1 MSRASKGMDKRLAK
15 MKHEIPPASSPPQ
28 RVLPHVGG
36 GTPLAKE
43 PLAKPKPKVAPW
55 PVTLASG
62 PPPGRRRKKILL
74 GFMVAASI
82 CVVTSFALF
91 TIKPS
96 WLAELKGRLPL
107 IGAPT
112 NKRSSARYPSRPV
125 FKVVQ
130 PRRTNSLPPSTPP
143 MMAEQMERPQAFPSG
158 ISPSTPPSA
167 YPVARPPVSTPGT
180 PGMPPAVPR
189 ASTYRGTRPDL
200 SVPGAP
206 GIAPSMSPPS
216 TYPGAR
222 PDVAVPEGVQ
232 RPPSITSSL
241 PPKKE
246 ESESDEYLEI
256 ATLYAQKGKYQKA
269 EELFQKVAKENPASA
284 KAHNNLGVVRL
295 KQEKYDMAEREFKEA
310 MRIDP
315 AFVLPYYNLA
325 CLYSRKGVDVDAL
338 IYLKRALKR
347 DERVKQWVKTDKD
360 FDRLRNDSVFQ
371 EVLGGS
377 PTKKEGTS
385 KKEETQKR
393 EGAQRQDGVRQPEG
407 AQKKKEDTLK
417 PETQTQEKAPHMGLQ
432 KKEEIPPQSGP
443 PQQVI
448 PRQEEIQKQETP
460 PAGAQSQSP
469 SQGDAPNQER
479 TKGGAQN
486 QLSAPGAQGGT
497 AQ

>member
-1 MSRASKGMDKRLAK
+1 MSRESKGMDKRLAK
-15 MKHEIPPASSPPQ
+15 MKHEIPPASPPPE

-36 GTPLAKE
+36 GTPLTKG
-43 PLAKPKPKVAPW
+43 PSQ
-55 PVTLASG
+55 ASA
-62 PPPGRRRKKILL
+62 PGRRGKKILL
-74 GFMVAASI
+74 RFMVAASI
-82 CVVTSFALF
+82 CVVASFALF

-96 WLAELKGRLPL
+96 WLADLKGRLPL

-112 NKRSSARYPSRPV
+112 NGQRATSGKRSSARYPSRPV

-143 MMAEQMERPQAFPSG
+143 MMAEQMERPQTIPSG

-167 YPVARPPVSTPGT
+167 YPVARPQVSIPGG
-180 PGMPPAVPR
+180 PGMPPSVPPS
-189 ASTYRGTRPDL
+189 STYRGTRPDL

-206 GIAPSMSPPS
+206 GLSPSMSPPS
-216 TYPGAR
+216 TYPGPR
-222 PDVAVPEGVQ
+222 PDVAVSEGVQ

-241 PPKKE
+241 LPKKE

-269 EELFQKVAKENPASA
+269 EELFQKVAKENPSSA

-360 FDRLRNDSVFQ
+360 FDRLRNDAVFQ

-385 KKEETQKR
+385 KKKEETQKR
-393 EGAQRQDGVRQPEG
+393 EGAQRQDGVRQLEG
-407 AQKKKEDTLK
+407 AQKKQEDTLK
-417 PETQTQEKAPHMGLQ
+417 PETQTQEKAPHLGLQ

-448 PRQEEIQKQETP
+448 PRQEEIQKQGAP
-460 PAGAQSQSP
+460 PADAQNQL
-469 SQGDAPNQER
+469 APQ
-479 TKGGAQN
+479 GGAQN
-486 QLSAPGAQGGT
+486 QEGTKDAQGAQGAQGG
-497 AQ
+497 AAR